1 MQLVRGLHNRAL
13 LNTPAVATIGSFD
26 AIHIGHQAL
35 LARLCAVA
43 KQDNCA
49 STVILFEPQPREF
62 FQPDHAPARVLRLRD
77 KISILRTLG
86 VDQVWCLRFNHAL
99 AALSAEEF
107 VQIVL
112 VDVLQTKHLIIG
124 DDFRFGAGRK
134 GDKALLQTIGQASG
148 FTVADSPTC
157 ELQGRRVSS
166 TWVREAIASIK

>member
-134 GDKALLQTIGQASG
+134 PLVKPAVLPLQTAQHVSFKAGVSVVPGCVRQLLQVIL
-148 FTVADSPTC
+148 P
-157 ELQGRRVSS
+157 
-166 TWVREAIASIK
+166 WSIH